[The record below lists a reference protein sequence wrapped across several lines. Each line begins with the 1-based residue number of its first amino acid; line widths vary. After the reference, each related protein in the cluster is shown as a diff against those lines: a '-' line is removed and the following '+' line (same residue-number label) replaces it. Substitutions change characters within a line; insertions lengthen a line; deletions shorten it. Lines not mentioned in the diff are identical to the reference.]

1 MTFRFKGRTP
11 RLATAGAVAFA
22 VALAVAGPSMAT
34 QPTPAQNAAA
44 AVSTSVTVD
53 GTKSGRVF
61 DGIGAIS
68 GGGGNS
74 RLLRDYPA
82 AQQAQ
87 VLDYLFKP
95 GYGADLQMLKLEVGG
110 DANSTD
116 GSEAS
121 VEHARGVI
129 NCNAGYEFWLAK
141 QAKTR
146 NPGIKLA
153 ALSWTAPGWI
163 SGGFWSNDTINY
175 LVDYLNCA
183 KSNGLT
189 ISYLGGWNE
198 RGYNKTWY
206 ENLRSTLNAK
216 GYGAVQI
223 VADDKDGG
231 TPAVRWKVADDLVA
245 DPAFAKAV
253 NIVGAHYPC
262 QGNGGAYACP
272 TTANALATG
281 KQLWASE
288 NGSQDQNTGA
298 SALIK
303 SITRG
308 YLDGKM
314 TAYFNWPLIASIY
327 PNLPFHTVG
336 LGTAPEPWS
345 GTYTLG
351 KNLWATAQVTQFTAP
366 GWHFIDS
373 ASGYLGGNRANGSYI
388 SLKST
393 NNKDFSTVIETST
406 ATAAQTV
413 SLKIQGGLSTSAVHV
428 WSTSLGSGPEFAK
441 GADLVPSG
449 GAVTLTLQP
458 NMIYTLSTTTGAGKG
473 TATSPAPRALALPYT
488 DNFDGQATGAPATY
502 LADMQGAFEVHPCTG
517 RTGQCVQQMA
527 AVKPIEWQG
536 DSDAFSL
543 FGDTRWANYTVAAD
557 TRLAAAGTVELL
569 GRANTQARPQSHQN
583 AYEFRVSNAGAWSI
597 TATDSSGALRTLAH
611 GTATALG
618 TGAWHRLS
626 LTFKGTAISAAIDGK
641 QVGSAT
647 DSVWTAGQ
655 AGIGLVGYQN
665 AQYDNL
671 SVTPETGGPPP
682 ATGPI
687 ASGLAGKCLVTSGN
701 TSVNGAKV
709 VLGDCTD
716 AAAKQWKATN
726 GALQYAGM
734 CADANQAD
742 TLGEPILLW
751 ACNGGGNQQFLPQT
765 NGELIGAHSGLCLDV
780 TGSSTANGTPIEL
793 WTCTGKPNQQWKLPS

>member
-1 MTFRFKGRTP
+1 M
-11 RLATAGAVAFA
+11 AAS
-22 VALAVAGPSMAT
+22 AGPSVA
-34 QPTPAQNAAA
+34 P
-44 AVSTSVTVD
+44 AVSTSITVD

-95 GYGADLQMLKLEVGG
+95 GDGADLQMVKLEVGG

-129 NCNAGYEFWLAK
+129 NCNAGYEFWLAQ
-141 QAKTR
+141 QAKAR

-163 SGGFWSNDTINY
+163 SGGFWSTDTINY

-183 KSNGLT
+183 KSDGLT

-198 RGYNKTWY
+198 RGYNKAWY
-206 ENLRSTLNAK
+206 EQLRSTLNAK

-223 VADDKDGG
+223 VADDFDGQ
-231 TPAVRWKVADDLVA
+231 TTAQRWKVADDIVA
-245 DPAFAKAV
+245 DPAFATAV
-253 NIVGAHYPC
+253 NIVGDHYPC
-262 QGNGGAYACP
+262 EGNGGQALTCA
-272 TTANALATG
+272 TTSNALATG

-298 SALIK
+298 AALIR

-308 YLDGKM
+308 YIDAKL

-327 PNLPFHTVG
+327 PNMPFHTVG
-336 LGTAPEPWS
+336 LATAPEPWS

-373 ASGYLGGNRANGSYI
+373 ASGFLGGNRANGSYV

-393 NNKDFSTVIETST
+393 NNTDFSTIIETST

-413 SLKIQGGLSTSAVHV
+413 SLTIQGGLSTSAVHV
-428 WSTSLGSGPEFAK
+428 WSTSLGTGPQFAH

-449 GAVTLTLQP
+449 GTVSLTLQP
-458 NMIYTLSTTTGAGKG
+458 GMIYTLSSTAGAGKG
-473 TATSPAPRALALPYT
+473 TATSPAPAPLALPFT
-488 DNFDGQATGAPATY
+488 NSFDSQTTGAPATY

-527 AVKPIEWQG
+527 AVKPIEWQA

-543 FGDTRWANYTVAAD
+543 FGDTRWTNYTVAAD
-557 TRLAAAGTVELL
+557 ARLAAAGTVELF

-583 AYEFRVSNAGAWSI
+583 AYEFRAGSSGAWSI
-597 TATDSSGALRTLAH
+597 TSTDANATVRTLAS
-611 GTATALG
+611 GTTTALG
-618 TGAWHRLS
+618 VGAWHRLS
-626 LTFKGTAISAAIDGK
+626 LTFKGSAISAAVDGK

-647 DSVWTAGQ
+647 DSVWSSGQ
-655 AGIGLVGYQN
+655 AGIGLLGYQN
-665 AQYDNL
+665 AQFDNL
-671 SVTPETGGPPP
+671 SVTPESGPGSPTG
-682 ATGPI
+682 AI
-687 ASGLAGKCLVTSGN
+687 SSGLAGKCLVTSGN

-709 VLGDCTD
+709 VLGDCTN
-716 AAAKQWKATN
+716 AAANQWTVSNAT
-726 GALQYAGM
+726 LQYAGM
-734 CADANQAD
+734 CADVNQAD
-742 TLGEPILLW
+742 TLGEPVQLW
-751 ACNGGGNQQFLPQT
+751 TCNGGSNQQFLPQT
-765 NGELIGAHSGLCLDV
+765 NGELIGAHSGLCVDV
-780 TGSSTANGTPIEL
+780 TGNSTANGTQIEL